1 MTAATWSAGR
11 RIAAALRALLP
22 DGRPPDG
29 RPRDRRPP
37 DASPTS
43 AADAPAAWVM
53 YAEGVAHALRTVLD
67 GDGAA
72 VCRLRADVGRWA
84 DRLADTGDD
93 VPVLPVRA
101 WLDRRGRVTR
111 VDSAPASDPA
121 VDAALHDALVGR
133 AIGTAPPRGMTQPIV
148 MRVTL
153 TGMR

>member
-1 MTAATWSAGR
+1 MNTASGSTGRRSAGH
-11 RIAAALRALLP
+11 RIAAALRALLLP
-22 DGRPPDG
+22 HGRSSE
-29 RPRDRRPP
+29 RRPV
-37 DASPTS
+37 PTS

-53 YAEGVAHALRTVLD
+53 YAEGVAQGLRAVLD
-67 GDGAA
+67 GDEAA
-72 VCRLRADVGRWA
+72 VCRLRADLGRWA

-93 VPVLPVRA
+93 EPVLPVRA

-121 VDAALHDALVGR
+121 VDAALRDALVGR
-133 AIGTAPPRGMTQPIV
+133 VVGTAPPNGMTQPIV

>member
-1 MTAATWSAGR
+1 MNTASGSAGRRSVGR

-29 RPRDRRPP
+29 RPG
-37 DASPTS
+37 PTS
-43 AADAPAAWVM
+43 AADAPVAWVM
-53 YAEGVAHALRTVLD
+53 YAEGVAQALRAVLD
-67 GDGAA
+67 GDEAA
-72 VCRLRADVGRWA
+72 VCRLRADLGRWA

-121 VDAALHDALVGR
+121 VDAALRDALVGR
-133 AIGTAPPRGMTQPIV
+133 VVGTAPPHGMTQPIV

>member
-1 MTAATWSAGR
+1 MSAASRTAGR
-11 RIAAALRALLP
+11 WIAAALRALLP
-22 DGRPPDG
+22 DGRLPG
-29 RPRDRRPP
+29 RGPP

-53 YAEGVAHALRTVLD
+53 YAERVAHGLRTVLD
-67 GDGAA
+67 SDDAA

-111 VDSAPASDPA
+111 VDSASAGDPA
-121 VDAALHDALVGR
+121 VDAALRDALVGR
-133 AIGTAPPRGMTQPIV
+133 AVGTAPPRGMTQPIV

>member
-1 MTAATWSAGR
+1 MSAATRSAGR
-11 RIAAALRALLP
+11 WIAAALRALLP
-22 DGRPPDG
+22 DGWPSDG
-29 RPRDRRPP
+29 RPP

-53 YAEGVAHALRTVLD
+53 YAERVAHGLRTVLD
-67 GDGAA
+67 GDDAA

-111 VDSAPASDPA
+111 VDSASAGDPA
-121 VDAALHDALVGR
+121 VDAALRDALVGR
-133 AIGTAPPRGMTQPIV
+133 AVGTAPPRRMTQPIV
-148 MRVTL
+148 MRMTL

>member
-1 MTAATWSAGR
+1 MSVASRTAGN

-22 DGRPPDG
+22 DGRPRG
-29 RPRDRRPP
+29 RRLP
-37 DASPTS
+37 DAGPTS

-53 YAEGVAHALRTVLD
+53 YAESVAQGLRAVLD
-67 GDGAA
+67 GDDAA

-121 VDAALHDALVGR
+121 VDAALRDALVGR
-133 AIGTAPPRGMTQPIV
+133 AVGTTPPRGMTQPIV

-153 TGMR
+153 TGTR

>member
-1 MTAATWSAGR
+1 MNTASGSAGRRSVGR

-29 RPRDRRPP
+29 RPG
-37 DASPTS
+37 PTS
-43 AADAPAAWVM
+43 ATDAPAAWVM
-53 YAEGVAHALRTVLD
+53 YAEGVAQGLRTVLD
-67 GDGAA
+67 GDEAA
-72 VCRLRADVGRWA
+72 VCRLRADLGRWA

-101 WLDRRGRVTR
+101 WLDRRGHVMR

-153 TGMR
+153 TGIR